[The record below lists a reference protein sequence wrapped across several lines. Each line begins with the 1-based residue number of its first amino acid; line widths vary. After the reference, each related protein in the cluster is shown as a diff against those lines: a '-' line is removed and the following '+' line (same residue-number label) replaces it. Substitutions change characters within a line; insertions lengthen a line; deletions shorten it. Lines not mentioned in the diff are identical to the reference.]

1 MSPTTPTP
9 LLQHCT
15 VQGRTTTVQ
24 GRTTT
29 VVGPQLCRA
38 GPRCTPHLSVGTA
51 ALSTDPLN
59 GTILLVGSYSKSLP
73 SPPFPLFP
81 FPPSPL
87 PPFPPFRPL
96 PTNHLTIF
104 RSSYVFDQV
113 RSQTDREF
121 TIKISY
127 LEIYNDEGYDL
138 LDPNHEITK
147 MEDLPKVS
155 IMDDGTRG
163 HCTAI
168 NMTHNTLNMRHYTS
182 THTLTTRSGQ
192 FVWLNLGPRWKI
204 RRGSEV
210 APPPSGSSIRV
221 QLRGLRN

>member
-24 GRTTT
+24 GRTKVHAAPWCRYCGP
-29 VVGPQLCRA
+29 VVD
-38 GPRCTPHLSVGTA
+38 TYFI
-51 ALSTDPLN
+51 STDPLN
-59 GTILLVGSYSKSLP
+59 GTILLVGSYSKKSP
-73 SPPFPLFP
+73 IPPF
-81 FPPSPL
+81 SPL
-87 PPFPPFRPL
+87 PPLPLFPPSAL
-96 PTNHLTIF
+96 PPSSNKPSNHL

-192 FVWLNLGPRWKI
+192 FVWLDLGPRWKI

-221 QLRGLRN
+221 QIRGLRN

>member
-1 MSPTTPTP
+1 ME
-9 LLQHCT
+9 Q
-15 VQGRTTTVQ
+15 
-24 GRTTT
+24 
-29 VVGPQLCRA
+29 
-38 GPRCTPHLSVGTA
+38 
-51 ALSTDPLN
+51 
-59 GTILLVGSYSKSLP
+59 SYSLVRTQKSPIPPFSPFPL
-73 SPPFPLFP
+73 PPFPP
-81 FPPSPL
+81 FFPSPL
-87 PPFPPFRPL
+87 PPFPPSAL
-96 PTNHLTIF
+96 PPSSNKPSNHL

-192 FVWLNLGPRWKI
+192 FVWLDLGPRWKI

-221 QLRGLRN
+221 QIRGLRN